1 MWVGLISPVEV
12 LNGTRRLSEK
22 ELLLPD
28 CRARIALLPRT
39 QTGTGTYSLG
49 SPESS
54 TCSLQ
59 ISGLSFYNLVSQ
71 FLIINLFISISVS
84 IVIYIYVSM
93 YMYMY
98 IYISVSISP
107 IGSFLWNTARLT
119 QPEQW
124 FSTMAAC

>member
-98 IYISVSISP
+98 IYIYLYLYLLLVRFS
-107 IGSFLWNTARLT
+107 GT
-119 QPEQW
+119 QPD
-124 FSTMAAC
+124 